1 MPESA
6 STSVDALPLVCRL
19 VKVVSVKSCDLTDTV
34 GLNNLLAVAVSKAAG
49 VSLSSRG
56 WEVSLVLY
64 PSTAEDSVSQFVRLT
79 LTLTLDQQVGLC
91 SLGSQC
97 RWKSLHFSKPE
108 ND

>member
-1 MPESA
+1 MYHKYRCIENKA
-6 STSVDALPLVCRL
+6 
-19 VKVVSVKSCDLTDTV
+19 VKSCDLTDTV
-34 GLNNLLAVAVSKAAG
+34 GFNNLLPVAVSKAAG

-91 SLGSQC
+91 GLGSQC
-97 RWKSLHFSKPE
+97 RWKPLILLLNFTLF
-108 ND
+108 